1 MKKLIYSIAFLIF
14 GICALNAQKCEYLED
29 HKDEFTGKHIRQ
41 TAAGLV
47 REFLGK
53 NANLIFER
61 QDDTYFLKLNY
72 NFLNA
77 QAVVASPESKLHIKL
92 RNDSILTF
100 EPIDIFTGNVLT
112 NFTTT
117 TQIIVTYHADIDQIK
132 TLAKNPVKKVRVSF
146 TNGSHEHEVKKKQF
160 LELIH
165 AANCILRK

>member
-1 MKKLIYSIAFLIF
+1 MKKLIYTIAFLIF
-14 GICALNAQKCEYLED
+14 GLFTLTAQKCDYLED

-47 REFLGK
+47 REFLGQ

-61 QDDTYFLKLNY
+61 QDDAYYLKLNY
-72 NFLNA
+72 NFQNA
-77 QAVVASPESKLHIKL
+77 QAVVASPESKLYVKL

-100 EPIDIFTGNVLT
+100 EPIDIFTGNLIT

-117 TQIIVTYHADIDQIK
+117 TQIIVTYYADIDQIK
-132 TLAKNPVKKVRVSF
+132 MLAQNPVKKVRVSF
-146 TNGSHEHEVKKKQF
+146 TNGSHEHEVKKKQL
-160 LELIH
+160 LEVIH